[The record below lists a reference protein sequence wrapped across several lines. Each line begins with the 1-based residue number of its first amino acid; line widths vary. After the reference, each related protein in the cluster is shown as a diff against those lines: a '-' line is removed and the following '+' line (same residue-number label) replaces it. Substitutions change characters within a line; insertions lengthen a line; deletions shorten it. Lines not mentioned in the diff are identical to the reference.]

1 MRKRISQHIKPILE
15 EAKKKL
21 QEIYGDRLKGVIL
34 YGSYARG
41 EAVEGSDI
49 DLLVLLDKVV
59 SPVDE
64 LERCSQKIHQLDFLY
79 DMVISIIPLDIEQ
92 YNTRRLPLILNV
104 KREGIPI

>member
-1 MRKRISQHIKPILE
+1 M
-15 EAKKKL
+15 L
-21 QEIYGDRLKGVIL
+21 QEVYGNRLKGVVL

-49 DLLVLLDKVV
+49 DLLVLLDKPA

-79 DMVISIIPLDIEQ
+79 DMVISVIPLDVEH
-92 YNTRRLPLILNV
+92 YNTRRSPLILNA